1 MRLKKTLEEDLAF
14 LVTETHSTII
24 YCPTIQETEDLA
36 QFFKVRGAKA
46 AFYHGKMD
54 YVFRNQIHTQ
64 FAQDELNII
73 VATIAFGMGVDKPD
87 VRTVVHYGPSKSIE
101 SYYQESGRA
110 GRDSTAAKCIVF
122 YVPQG
127 KSGAID
133 VGDCYKCQNVT
144 LSPNNHNFSLSCSFH
159 RQYLIGSQPP
169 WFVYS

>member
-1 MRLKKTLEEDLAF
+1 MFDNLKVFLVTNTAVRPNLYYEMKLKKTVEEDLAF
-14 LVTETHSTII
+14 LVAENHSTII

-36 QFFKVRGAKA
+36 QFLKLRGAKA

-54 YVFRNQIHTQ
+54 YAFRNQIHMQ

-87 VRTVVHYGPSKSIE
+87 VRTVIHYGPSKSIE

-110 GRDSTAAKCIVF
+110 GRDGLSAKCIMF

-127 KSGAID
+127 ME
-133 VGDCYKCQNVT
+133 
-144 LSPNNHNFSLSCSFH
+144 
-159 RQYLIGSQPP
+159 
-169 WFVYS
+169 YSVQEHH